1 MATKIRKQIY
11 LDAEQEAILKQ
22 ITADTGMSEAEII
35 RKAVSR
41 YSLSLQPSRRNL
53 KAWEE
58 EKAFIQQLI
67 EQTSPNSAPKKRTW
81 SREDLYDRKILR

>member
-11 LDAEQEAILKQ
+11 IDAEQEAILKQ
-22 ITADTGMSEAEII
+22 IAADTGMSEAEII

-41 YSLSLQPSRRNL
+41 YSLAMPPSRRNL

-67 EQTSPNSAPKKRTW
+67 ESII
-81 SREDLYDRKILR
+81 DFILDFCSLPTDSKTQAT